1 MATEWELKIS
11 LKSRQTLASFLLF
24 LFWTKGLI
32 TALQSRWQW
41 ERNRTSSSSSL
52 GREIRRR
59 LDYFVLNPSLD
70 TFRHLKFSKRQ
81 TQDRWSLWE
90 SKDLIENFFGLLTHE
105 TPAVMIWRAA
115 AKVPHS
121 CLFWARFRMVPRCGL
136 GSLHLSF
143 YRSSTGV
150 IRSASVAL
158 SFWCLVWGF
167 VGVVT
172 RVFP

>member
-59 LDYFVLNPSLD
+59 LDYFVLKILSAIWNSAKD
-70 TFRHLKFSKRQ
+70 KA
-81 TQDRWSLWE
+81 QDRWSLWE